1 MRVLQKGTMIMRI
14 RTYSELITI
23 STFQE
28 RFDYL
33 ALCGR
38 VGQTTFGSDRYL
50 NQNFYKSREWRRIR
64 NAVIVRDDGCDL
76 GIYGRDIFDK
86 IYVHHMNPITV
97 DDLYDH
103 HNYDLLVN
111 PEFLICTSF
120 NTHQAITFGDKN
132 KLIHLPIERRKGD
145 TKLW

>member
-1 MRVLQKGTMIMRI
+1 MTMRI
-14 RTYSELITI
+14 RTYSELMTL

-33 ALCGR
+33 ALYGK
-38 VGQTTFGSDRYL
+38 VGQATFGADRYL
-50 NQNFYKSREWRRIR
+50 NQMFYRSREWRHLR
-64 NAVIVRDDGCDL
+64 NDIIVRDGGCDL
-76 GIYGRDIFDK
+76 GIIGMDIFDK

-97 DDLYDH
+97 DDIEN
-103 HNYDLLVN
+103 NYDLLVN

-120 NTHQAITFGDKN
+120 NTHQAITYANKN
-132 KLIHLPIERRKGD
+132 NLFRLPMERRKGD

>member
-1 MRVLQKGTMIMRI
+1 MKI

-33 ALCGR
+33 ALYGK
-38 VGQTTFGSDRYL
+38 VGHPTFGADRYL
-50 NQNFYKSREWRRIR
+50 NQIFYRSREWRRVRNDVIIR
-64 NAVIVRDDGCDL
+64 DGGCDL
-76 GIYGRDIFDK
+76 GIIGMDIFDR

-97 DDLYDH
+97 DDIEN
-103 HNYDLLVN
+103 NYDLLVN

-120 NTHQAITFGDKN
+120 NTHQAISYGNKN
-132 KLIHLPIERRKGD
+132 NLYRLPIERRKGD